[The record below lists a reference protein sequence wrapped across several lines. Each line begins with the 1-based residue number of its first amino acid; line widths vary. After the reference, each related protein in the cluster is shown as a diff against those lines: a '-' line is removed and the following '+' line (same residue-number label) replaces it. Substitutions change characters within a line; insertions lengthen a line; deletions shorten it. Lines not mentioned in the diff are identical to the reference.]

1 MSAFIERI
9 TGSQVGG
16 ATERSIRLSLSIIR
30 LGPAIILLLLVLAMT
45 LLSPVFLTGANIS
58 NVVVQTSV
66 LAVLAIGQLFVILV
80 AGIDLSVGSVLGLST
95 VTGAI
100 VYTATSGAGGLLA
113 LLVIL
118 LTGVVCGWINGFLY
132 VKGKMPHPFIPTLA
146 MLYAARGLA
155 LVISDGRPIPGMSP
169 IVVFLGSGYIGPIPM
184 PVIVVAALAALAI
197 IVTRRLKWGR
207 WIYAVG
213 GDKEAARRQGIPVDR
228 VLISVFVISGLMA
241 GFAGVLTAGRT
252 DAGFPTAGEL
262 EELTAI
268 AAVII
273 GGASFFG
280 GRGTVINV
288 IVGALIIGVIQ
299 NGLNLL
305 NVNVY
310 YQLVATGV
318 IVVIAVELDV
328 LRRRLE
334 QRFRTLQAREA

>member
-1 MSAFIERI
+1 MSTLIERV
-9 TGSQVGG
+9 TGSRLGG
-16 ATERSIRLSLSIIR
+16 TSEQSIRLGLGIIR
-30 LGPAIILLLLVLAMT
+30 LGPVLILLLLVLVMT
-45 LLSPVFLTGANIS
+45 LLSPVFFSVANVS

-80 AGIDLSVGSVLGLST
+80 AGIDLSVGSVLGLAT

-100 VYTATSGAGGLLA
+100 AYTFNQTAGGFFSIA
-113 LLVIL
+113 IIL
-118 LTGVVCGWINGFLY
+118 LTGMAVGWLNGFLY
-132 VKGKMPHPFIPTLA
+132 VKGKMPHSFIPTLA
-146 MLYAARGLA
+146 TLYAARGLA
-155 LVISDGRPIPGMSP
+155 LVISDGRPIPGVSP
-169 IVVFLGSGYIGPIPM
+169 VVVFLGSGYIGPIPM
-184 PVIVVAALAALAI
+184 PAIVVIVLAAIAI
-197 IVTRRLKWGR
+197 VVTKRLKWGR
-207 WIYAVG
+207 WVYAVG
-213 GDKEAARRQGIPVDR
+213 GDKEAARRTGIPVDR

-241 GFAGVLTAGRT
+241 GFAGLLTSGRT

-262 EELTAI
+262 SELTAI

-280 GRGTVINV
+280 GRGSVINV

-310 YQLVATGV
+310 YQLVATGAIV
-318 IVVIAVELDV
+318 IIAVELDV

-334 QRFRTLQAREA
+334 ERFRSLQAREA

>member
-1 MSAFIERI
+1 
-9 TGSQVGG
+9 
-16 ATERSIRLSLSIIR
+16 
-30 LGPAIILLLLVLAMT
+30 
-45 LLSPVFLTGANIS
+45 
-58 NVVVQTSV
+58 
-66 LAVLAIGQLFVILV
+66 
-80 AGIDLSVGSVLGLST
+80 
-95 VTGAI
+95 
-100 VYTATSGAGGLLA
+100 
-113 LLVIL
+113 
-118 LTGVVCGWINGFLY
+118 
-132 VKGKMPHPFIPTLA
+132 
-146 MLYAARGLA
+146 
-155 LVISDGRPIPGMSP
+155 MSP

-262 EELTAI
+262 QELTAI

-280 GRGTVINV
+280 GRTVINV

>member
-1 MSAFIERI
+1 
-9 TGSQVGG
+9 
-16 ATERSIRLSLSIIR
+16 
-30 LGPAIILLLLVLAMT
+30 
-45 LLSPVFLTGANIS
+45 
-58 NVVVQTSV
+58 
-66 LAVLAIGQLFVILV
+66 
-80 AGIDLSVGSVLGLST
+80 
-95 VTGAI
+95 
-100 VYTATSGAGGLLA
+100 
-113 LLVIL
+113 
-118 LTGVVCGWINGFLY
+118 

-146 MLYAARGLA
+146 SLYAARGLA

-184 PVIVVAALAALAI
+184 PVIVVAVLAALAI

-213 GDKEAARRQGIPVDR
+213 GDKEAARRTGIPVDR

>member
-1 MSAFIERI
+1 
-9 TGSQVGG
+9 
-16 ATERSIRLSLSIIR
+16 
-30 LGPAIILLLLVLAMT
+30 
-45 LLSPVFLTGANIS
+45 
-58 NVVVQTSV
+58 
-66 LAVLAIGQLFVILV
+66 V

-118 LTGVVCGWINGFLY
+118 LTGVVFGWINGFLY

-146 MLYAARGLA
+146 SLYAARGLA

-184 PVIVVAALAALAI
+184 PVVVVAVLAALAI

-213 GDKEAARRQGIPVDR
+213 GDKEAARRTGIPVDR

>member
-1 MSAFIERI
+1 
-9 TGSQVGG
+9 
-16 ATERSIRLSLSIIR
+16 
-30 LGPAIILLLLVLAMT
+30 
-45 LLSPVFLTGANIS
+45 
-58 NVVVQTSV
+58 
-66 LAVLAIGQLFVILV
+66 
-80 AGIDLSVGSVLGLST
+80 

-118 LTGVVCGWINGFLY
+118 LTGVVCGSINGFLY

-207 WIYAVG
+207 WVYAVG